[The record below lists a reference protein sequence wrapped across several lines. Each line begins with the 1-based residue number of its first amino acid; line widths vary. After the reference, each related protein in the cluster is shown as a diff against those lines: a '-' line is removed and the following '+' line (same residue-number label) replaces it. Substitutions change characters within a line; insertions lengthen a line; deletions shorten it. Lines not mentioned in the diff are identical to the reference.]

1 MTWLNIG
8 EIINVNT
15 NKYPDKLA
23 LKDARRQ
30 LTFKQFNERTNKLA
44 NGILKSGIKKGDKL
58 AVLSNNSIE
67 FMEIYVAAAK
77 GGFIIVP
84 LNFRLHPD
92 DISFIINNSDAKWLF
107 VESRFYE
114 ATEKIWEQAE
124 ELGFEDV
131 ERVLIADQPAEGWR
145 YFEDIVEIGEIT
157 YPSVKVNPEDTW
169 VILYTSGTTGKP
181 KGVIRSHRSYIAF
194 FLINEAEF
202 SFTPQDY
209 GMILMPLSHVNS
221 TFYSFVFTYLGAS
234 VYIHIEYKFEPE
246 EVLKIID
253 REKITFTSM
262 IPTHYNLILS
272 LPDEIKQKY
281 DLSSVKAL
289 LTSSAPA
296 TKQMKL
302 DVMNLFNKTKL
313 FEAYGSTEAGLV
325 TLLRPEDQM
334 NKLGS
339 IGKECIGSDIIKL
352 LDEEGNPVPVGE
364 IGEMMY
370 KGGSIMKG
378 YYKDDVLTEQVLS
391 KDGWL
396 HSGDLCKI
404 DEEGNVYYMGRTSEL
419 IISGGEKIF
428 PGEVEDVLRTHT
440 KINNVAITGKQDDIW
455 GQIIT
460 AFITFEPGEK
470 MTSEELL
477 DYCQDKMAYFMIPRY
492 IDFVEKLPKSEVHRI
507 MKRFLKERGVTE
519 TTYDRE
525 KAGYEIKR
533 D

>member
-8 EIINVNT
+8 EVINVNAH
-15 NKYPDKLA
+15 KYPNKLA

-30 LTFKQFNERTNKLA
+30 LTFKKLNERSNKLA
-44 NGILKSGIKKGDKL
+44 NGILKCGIKKGDKL
-58 AVLSNNSIE
+58 AVLSNNCIE

-92 DISFIINNSDAKWLF
+92 EISFVINNSDAKWLF

-114 ATEKIWEQAE
+114 ATEKIWQRAK
-124 ELGFEDV
+124 ELGFENV
-131 ERVLIADQPAEGWR
+131 ERVLMADQPAEGWK
-145 YFEDIVEIGEIT
+145 YFEDIVKIGENT

-169 VILYTSGTTGKP
+169 VILYTSGTTGRP
-181 KGVIRSHRSYIAF
+181 KGVVRSHRSYIAF

-221 TFYSFVFTYLGAS
+221 TFYSFVFTYLGTS
-234 VYIHIEYKFEPE
+234 VYLHIEYNFDPE

-253 REKITFTSM
+253 QEKITFTSM

-272 LPDEIKQKY
+272 LPEEVKQKY
-281 DLSSVKAL
+281 DLSHVRAL

-302 DVMNLFNKTKL
+302 DVMKLFNKTKL

-339 IGKECIGSDIIKL
+339 IGKECIGTDCIKL
-352 LDEEGNPVPVGE
+352 LDEEGNSVSVGE
-364 IGEMMY
+364 IGELYSRGPQMFDE
-370 KGGSIMKG
+370 
-378 YYKDDVLTEQVLS
+378 YYKLPEKTYKSFKGEFFSAGDMGK
-391 KDGWL
+391 KDEDGFYTL
-396 HSGDLCKI
+396 VDRKA
-404 DEEGNVYYMGRTSEL
+404 NM
-419 IISGGEKIF
+419 IISGGEHVY
-428 PGEVEDVLRTHT
+428 PSEVEKVIVTHPSVVECAV
-440 KINNVAITGKQDDIW
+440 IGLQDYKW
-455 GQIIT
+455 GESVT
-460 AFITFEPGEK
+460 AVCILNEK
-470 MTSEELL
+470 LTSTDKLTEEILGFCEDKLARFKLPKECIYITSEE
-477 DYCQDKMAYFMIPRY
+477 MPRTGSGKV
-492 IDFVEKLPKSEVHRI
+492 IHRI
-507 MKRFLKERGVTE
+507 LRERFNKQNNN
-519 TTYDRE
+519 D
-525 KAGYEIKR
+525 
-533 D
+533 

>member
-8 EIINVNT
+8 EIINVNA

-114 ATEKIWEQAE
+114 ATEKIWERAE

-253 REKITFTSM
+253 REQITFTSM

-352 LDEEGNPVPVGE
+352 LDEEGNPVPLGE
-364 IGEMMY
+364 IGELYSRGPQMFDE
-370 KGGSIMKG
+370 
-378 YYKDDVLTEQVLS
+378 YYKLPEKTKQAFKGEYFSAGDMGKKD
-391 KDGWL
+391 KDGFYTL
-396 HSGDLCKI
+396 VDRKQ
-404 DEEGNVYYMGRTSEL
+404 NM
-419 IISGGEKIF
+419 IITGGEHVF
-428 PGEVEDVLRTHT
+428 PSEVEKVVVSHPLVVECAVIGLQDYKWGESVTAVCILNKEIPTPDAFNKEMHQYCEDKLARF
-440 KINNVAITGKQDDIW
+440 KI
-455 GQIIT
+455 
-460 AFITFEPGEK
+460 P
-470 MTSEELL
+470 
-477 DYCQDKMAYFMIPRY
+477 
-492 IDFVEKLPKSEVHRI
+492 
-507 MKRFLKERGVTE
+507 KRFLCINSEEMPKTGSGKVVHRRLRERFNKQINNE
-519 TTYDRE
+519 
-525 KAGYEIKR
+525 
-533 D
+533 

>member
-8 EIINVNT
+8 EIVNVNA
-15 NKYPDKLA
+15 NKYPNKLA
-23 LKDARRQ
+23 LKDAKRQ
-30 LTFKQFNERTNKLA
+30 LTFKELNERSNKLA

-58 AVLSNNSIE
+58 AILSNNCIE

-107 VESRFYE
+107 VESRFYK
-114 ATEKIWEQAE
+114 ATEKIWERAK
-124 ELGFEDV
+124 ELGFENV
-131 ERVLIADQPAEGWR
+131 ERVLIADNPAEGWR
-145 YFEDIVEIGEIT
+145 FYEDIVEMGENM
-157 YPSVKVNPEDTW
+157 YPSIKINSEDTW

-221 TFYSFVFTYLGAS
+221 TFYSFVFTYLGAP
-234 VYIHIEYKFEPE
+234 VYIHIEYKFDPE

-272 LPDEIKQKY
+272 LPEEVKQKY
-281 DLSSVKAL
+281 DLSCITSL

-302 DVMNLFNKTKL
+302 DVINLFNKTKL

-352 LDEEGNPVPVGE
+352 LDEEGNPVPLGE
-364 IGEMMY
+364 IGELYSRGPQMFDE
-370 KGGSIMKG
+370 
-378 YYKDDVLTEQVLS
+378 YYKLPEKTKQAFKGEYFSAGDMGK
-391 KDGWL
+391 KDEDGFYTL
-396 HSGDLCKI
+396 VDRKQ
-404 DEEGNVYYMGRTSEL
+404 NM
-419 IISGGEKIF
+419 IITGGEHVF
-428 PGEVEDVLRTHT
+428 PSEVEKVIVSHPLVVECAVIGLQDYKWGESVTAVCILNKEIPTPDDFDKEMHQYCEDKLARFKIPKCFLCINSEEMPKTGSGKVVHRRLRERFN
-440 KINNVAITGKQDDIW
+440 KQINN
-455 GQIIT
+455 
-460 AFITFEPGEK
+460 E
-470 MTSEELL
+470 
-477 DYCQDKMAYFMIPRY
+477 
-492 IDFVEKLPKSEVHRI
+492 
-507 MKRFLKERGVTE
+507 
-519 TTYDRE
+519 
-525 KAGYEIKR
+525 
-533 D
+533 

>member
-8 EIINVNT
+8 EIINVNA

-114 ATEKIWEQAE
+114 ATEKIWERAE

-253 REKITFTSM
+253 REQITFTSM

-352 LDEEGNPVPVGE
+352 LDEEGNPVPLGE
-364 IGEMMY
+364 IGELYSRGPQMFDE
-370 KGGSIMKG
+370 
-378 YYKDDVLTEQVLS
+378 YYKLPEKTKQAFKGEYFSAGDMGKKD
-391 KDGWL
+391 KDGFYTL
-396 HSGDLCKI
+396 VDRKQ
-404 DEEGNVYYMGRTSEL
+404 NM
-419 IISGGEKIF
+419 IITGGEHVF
-428 PGEVEDVLRTHT
+428 PSEVEKVVVSHPLVVECAVIGLQDYKWGESVTAVCILNKEIPTPDAFNKEMHQYCEDKLARF
-440 KINNVAITGKQDDIW
+440 KI
-455 GQIIT
+455 
-460 AFITFEPGEK
+460 P
-470 MTSEELL
+470 
-477 DYCQDKMAYFMIPRY
+477 
-492 IDFVEKLPKSEVHRI
+492 
-507 MKRFLKERGVTE
+507 KRFLCINSEEMPKTGSGKVVHRRLRERFN
-519 TTYDRE
+519 
-525 KAGYEIKR
+525 KQINNK
-533 D
+533 

>member
-8 EIINVNT
+8 EIINVNA

-30 LTFKQFNERTNKLA
+30 LTFKQLNERTNKLA

-58 AVLSNNSIE
+58 AILSNNCIE

-92 DISFIINNSDAKWLF
+92 EISFVINNSDAKWLF

-114 ATEKIWEQAE
+114 ATEKIWERAK

-131 ERVLIADQPAEGWR
+131 ERVLIADQPAEDWK
-145 YFEDIVEIGEIT
+145 YFEDIVEIGENT
-157 YPSVKVNPEDTW
+157 YPSVKVNPENTW
-169 VILYTSGTTGKP
+169 VILYTSGTTGRP

-221 TFYSFVFTYLGAS
+221 TFYSFVFTYLGAT
-234 VYIHIEYKFEPE
+234 VYIHIEYKFDPE

-272 LPDEIKQKY
+272 LPEEVKQRY
-281 DLSSVKAL
+281 DLSCVTAL

-334 NKLGS
+334 DKLGS
-339 IGKECIGSDIIKL
+339 IGKECIGSDSIKI
-352 LDEEGNPVPVGE
+352 LDEEGNEVPIGE
-364 IGEMMY
+364 IGELYSRGPQMFDE
-370 KGGSIMKG
+370 
-378 YYKDDVLTEQVLS
+378 YYKLPEKTKQAFIGEFFSAGDMGK
-391 KDGWL
+391 KDEDGF
-396 HSGDLCKI
+396 
-404 DEEGNVYYMGRTSEL
+404 YYLVDRKANM
-419 IISGGEKIF
+419 IITGGEHVY
-428 PGEVEDVLRTHT
+428 PSEVEKVVVSHPSVVECAVVGLQDYKWGESVTAVCVLNKEITSPDDFSKEMHQYCEDKLARFKIPKGFLCINSDEMPKTGSGKVVHRRLRERFN
-440 KINNVAITGKQDDIW
+440 KQINNK
-455 GQIIT
+455 
-460 AFITFEPGEK
+460 
-470 MTSEELL
+470 
-477 DYCQDKMAYFMIPRY
+477 
-492 IDFVEKLPKSEVHRI
+492 
-507 MKRFLKERGVTE
+507 
-519 TTYDRE
+519 
-525 KAGYEIKR
+525 
-533 D
+533 